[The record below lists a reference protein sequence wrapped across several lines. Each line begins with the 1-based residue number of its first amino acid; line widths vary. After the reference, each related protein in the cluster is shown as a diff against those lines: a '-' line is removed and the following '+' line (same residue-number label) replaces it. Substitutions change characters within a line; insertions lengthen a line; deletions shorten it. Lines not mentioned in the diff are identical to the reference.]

1 MTKIINKLP
10 DPRDKAKPA
19 FNSDKMSVALVQA
32 LDDLDYLSNLPGYY
46 VNMHSWV
53 TYDRERSSA
62 DKETLVTVGCSFCL
76 AGAVLL
82 RRFDE
87 DDHDYE
93 HDYPG
98 EVITP
103 CDVRDSVERMLYA
116 LNALRQYKFASAFR
130 HRYFNELDH
139 GKENVMSMAETSAM
153 FMVTEHLQ
161 YGYPTRKEQVSYQD
175 NPEEFHDNMLQI
187 AGDLD
192 DYGF

>member
-1 MTKIINKLP
+1 MITKIINKLP

-32 LDDLDYLSNLPGYY
+32 LDDLDSLSNLPGYC
-46 VNMHSWV
+46 VNMHAWV
-53 TYDRERSSA
+53 TYDSERSSA

-87 DDHDYE
+87 YDHDYLVKGI
-93 HDYPG
+93 D
-98 EVITP
+98 P
-103 CDVRDSVERMLYA
+103 CDVGGPVERMLYA
-116 LNALRQYKFASAFR
+116 LDALRQYKFASAFR

-175 NPEEFHDNMLQI
+175 NPEKFYDNMLQI
-187 AGDLD
+187 AGDLED
-192 DYGF
+192 HGF